1 MLSPIAWLSREE
13 IVALGWTL
21 LHFCWQ
27 GTAVAVAFAVVDRI
41 TSEAT
46 SKVRY
51 VVALAACMLMPVIV
65 MATFTEELRVATKAS
80 TTQTTSPATP
90 MTAQAIESAAQIL
103 SSLHLGAKP

>member
-41 TSEAT
+41 TSDAT

-51 VVALAACMLMPVIV
+51 FVALAAFMV
-65 MATFTEELRVATKAS
+65 
-80 TTQTTSPATP
+80 SPGP
-90 MTAQAIESAAQIL
+90 
-103 SSLHLGAKP
+103 H